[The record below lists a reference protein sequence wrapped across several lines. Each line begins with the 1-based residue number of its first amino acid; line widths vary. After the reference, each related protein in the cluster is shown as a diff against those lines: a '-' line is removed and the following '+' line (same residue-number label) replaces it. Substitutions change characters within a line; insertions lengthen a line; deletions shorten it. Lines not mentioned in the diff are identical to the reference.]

1 MVTSYIDMIK
11 DIAGKKSDEL
21 FYAIKR
27 ILDTEE
33 GKTLFNMLESESGI
47 NDFCGDLSPEQLAYA
62 AGKRDMFL
70 LIKKISDI
78 DYDEFLEKKKIFK
91 KDGE

>member
-11 DIAGKKSDEL
+11 DIASKKSDEL

-27 ILDTEE
+27 ILDTED
-33 GKTLFNMLESESGI
+33 GKILFNMLESESGI
-47 NDFCGDLSPEQLAYA
+47 NDFCGNLSPEQLAYA

-78 DYDEFLEKKKIFK
+78 DYNEFLKKKEIFEIA
-91 KDGE
+91 GE